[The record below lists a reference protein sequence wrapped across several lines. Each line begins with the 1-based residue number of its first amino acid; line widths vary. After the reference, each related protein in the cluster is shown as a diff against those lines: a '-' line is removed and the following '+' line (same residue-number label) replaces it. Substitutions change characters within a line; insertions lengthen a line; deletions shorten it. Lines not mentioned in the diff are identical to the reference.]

1 MNLIIFNLYIE
12 YKGIFQEHYQ
22 IIVLC
27 KFWNSLAAQPLLYGA
42 PILLPRPQQYQ
53 NYRHPPQHLVS
64 DCSLEIQDII

>member
-42 PILLPRPQQYQ
+42 PILLPRPQQY
-53 NYRHPPQHLVS
+53 
-64 DCSLEIQDII
+64 